1 MTPFKGIKWIV
12 LFVWLISA
20 FLHHHYAQNNIQQI
34 NVHALNI
41 NSKDG
46 LPTNYVNCIFK
57 DHLGFYWL
65 GTQAGLCRYDGY
77 KIYLYKN
84 NPKDSFSLKCSNILS
99 ITQYKHYLII
109 ACEKGIVF
117 FDYYKNKF
125 LENKIIDKKLK
136 NTTVYSTYLLSH
148 KLYMAGETG
157 LYEYNFQDSS
167 LYQYSHLSFSSES
180 KFLYTPK
187 HFLLCDVNT
196 GIRKIDTIHH
206 VLKDSLT
213 YTHDKPI
220 DIIQYGNNL
229 YIFYSSYGIVKA
241 DVVTLEKIQ
250 DVLLFK
256 DIFKNKISGQHS
268 LVQLKNKLYF
278 NNDNQIIEFDP
289 LKAEIKF
296 LNIEKEN
303 SSIKIRQLF
312 NIDNNLVVTTAA
324 NGIYIIP
331 ISIQKIFNPFPE
343 YIHSKLAGM
352 YSITEYRPGK
362 LLIGGE
368 KKLLLFNILTNTI
381 EKDYSPLF
389 KNGTIMQTLPLPN
402 NEVVIATYGSGIF
415 LLNTEQN
422 KLKPLVKKGDFLCL
436 YLNDDD
442 TLWAGTVGEGLW
454 KANIKTGKYTSM
466 KFFENQTINHIKKIN
481 QKFYIATSTGLYI
494 MQPNGK
500 IILHL
505 NEENKKL
512 SNNWVYHFSE
522 DTNYMY
528 IATDNGLT
536 IYNKKDSSS
545 KFFYDTDGLP
555 SNVVLS
561 VYTDKNNNLW
571 LQTMK
576 GIAKMILNR
585 LNNPNLKLLY
595 NYSYL
600 EGLINYEFNQ
610 NAHALLKNN
619 YLVYGG
625 TSGLDIFNPLKIRQS
640 FNSIPIYITS
650 FKKSGKEYTT
660 DTNIIFK
667 RFFELDWRQN
677 NFQIEVTA
685 INPLDA
691 EKTLYKYKLEGYD
704 DEYSEPSTVRYISYT
719 GLPGGIYK
727 LNILATNQDGEWN
740 TSPYYI
746 YIKVTPPFWKT
757 PWFIISASIL
767 VFGSIFGFNQYRT
780 YQIKKRNKELEEKV
794 KERTKELA
802 NKNQEILSSIEYAK
816 RIQQAILPTNQYIQ
830 SVLPNAFILYM
841 PKDIVSGDFY
851 WVYELPV
858 KHESEKSVIVA
869 AVDCTGH
876 GVPGALMSMIGSN
889 LLNQIV
895 IEKNIPH
902 PEKILQEMNKGVQTA
917 LKQGQSD
924 IKTNDGMDASIARI
938 FKNGKIQWAGAY
950 RPLVIITV
958 RGEIIKIEGDK
969 YPIGGVQMDAD
980 RNYTLHT
987 FDLQK
992 GDSVYLFSDGYA
1004 DQFGGDKGKKMM
1016 MKRFLQ
1022 LLQEI
1027 HLKPLD
1033 EQKEILKTFFN
1044 QWKSHHEQV
1053 DDVLVI
1059 GTTQV

>member
-20 FLHHHYAQNNIQQI
+20 FLHHHYAQNNFQQI

-77 KIYLYKN
+77 KIYSYKS

-99 ITQYKHYLII
+99 ITQYKHYLILS
-109 ACEKGIVF
+109 CEKGIVF

-125 LENKIIDKKLK
+125 LENKIIDETLK
-136 NTTVYSTYLLSH
+136 NATVYNIYLLNH

-157 LYEYNFQDSS
+157 LYEYNLKDSS
-167 LYQYSHLSFSSES
+167 LYRYSDASFSIES

-187 HFLLCDVNT
+187 YFLLCDVNT
-196 GIRKIDTIHH
+196 GIRKIDTINH
-206 VLKDSLT
+206 VLKDSIN
-213 YTHDKPI
+213 YTQDKPR

-229 YIFYSSYGIVKA
+229 YVFYSSYGIVKA
-241 DVVTLEKIQ
+241 DAITLEKIQ
-250 DVLLFK
+250 DALLFK
-256 DIFKNKISGQHS
+256 DILKNKISGQHS

-289 LKAEIKF
+289 LKSEIKF

-303 SSIKIRQLF
+303 SSIKIKQLF
-312 NIDNNLVVTTAA
+312 NVDNNLVVTTAA

-331 ISIQKIFNPFPE
+331 LSIQKIFNPFPE
-343 YIHSKLAGM
+343 YIHSKLSGM

-381 EKDYSPLF
+381 EKDYSSFL
-389 KNGTIMQTLPLPN
+389 KNEIIMQTLPLSN
-402 NEVVIATYGSGIF
+402 NEVLIASYGNGVL

-422 KLKPLVKKGDFLCL
+422 KLKPVIKKGDFLCL

-442 TLWAGTVGEGLW
+442 TLWAGTVEKGLW
-454 KANIKTGKYTSM
+454 KANIKTGKYISM
-466 KFFENQTINHIKKIN
+466 KFFENKTINYIKKIN
-481 QKFYIATSTGLYI
+481 QKFYLATSSGLYV
-494 MQPNGK
+494 MQPDGK
-500 IILHL
+500 TTLHL

-522 DTNYMY
+522 DSNHIY

-545 KFFYDTDGLP
+545 KFFYDSDGLP
-555 SNVVLS
+555 SNLILS

-571 LQTMK
+571 IQTIK
-576 GIAKMILNR
+576 GISRMILNR

-625 TSGLDIFNPLKIRQS
+625 VSGLDIFNPLKIKQS
-640 FNSIPIYITS
+640 FNSIPVYITS
-650 FKKSGKEYTT
+650 FKKSGKEYIT

-667 RFFELDWRQN
+667 HFFELDWRQN

-691 EKTLYKYKLEGYD
+691 DKTLYKYKLEGYD
-704 DEYSEPSTVRYISYT
+704 DEYSEPSNIRYISYT
-719 GLPGGIYK
+719 GLQGGTYK

-746 YIKVTPPFWKT
+746 YIKITPPFWKT
-757 PWFIISASIL
+757 TWFIISASVL

-794 KERTKELA
+794 EERTRELA
-802 NKNQEILSSIEYAK
+802 NKNREILSSIEYAK

-851 WVYELPV
+851 WVYELPS

-895 IEKNIPH
+895 IEKNITN

-924 IKTNDGMDASIARI
+924 IKTNDGMDASIVRI

-950 RPLVIITV
+950 RPLVIITG
-958 RGEIIKIEGDK
+958 RGELIKTEGDK
-969 YPIGGVQMDAD
+969 YPIGGVQMDVD

-1059 GTTQV
+1059 GITHI